1 MKKDELRKIYYQKR
15 LLVDEIQR
23 KKLIEKILQ
32 ELKKLALAN
41 KYVSIYLPIERNNEI
56 DTYPIIELIEKMG
69 GKIVVP
75 KSNFQTGI
83 MTHFLFTK
91 KTRLELNEF
100 DIPEPI
106 NEKAVLN
113 SQIDVV
119 LLPLLIFDQ
128 FGHRI
133 GYGKGFYDRFLSD
146 CRADAIKIGLC
157 DFSPVEQISPL
168 LSSDIAMDFCITTD
182 KFYAFK
188 KDE

>member
-23 KKLIEKILQ
+23 KKLMEKILQ

-83 MTHFLFTK
+83 MTHFLLTK

-113 SQIDVV
+113 SQIDLV
-119 LLPLLIFDQ
+119 LVPLLIFDQ
-128 FGHRI
+128 FGHRV

-168 LSSDIAMDFCITTD
+168 LSSDIAMDFCVTTD

>member
-32 ELKKLALAN
+32 ELKKLTLTN
-41 KYVSIYLPIERNNEI
+41 KYISIYLPIKRNNEI

-75 KSNFQTGI
+75 KSNFQTGV

-91 KTRLELNEF
+91 NTHLELNEF
-100 DIPEPI
+100 EIPEPI
-106 NEKAVLN
+106 NEKAIQN

-128 FGHRI
+128 VGHRV
-133 GYGKGFYDRFLSD
+133 GYGKGYYDRFL
-146 CRADAIKIGLC
+146 KN
-157 DFSPVEQISPL
+157 
-168 LSSDIAMDFCITTD
+168 
-182 KFYAFK
+182 
-188 KDE
+188 

>member
-15 LLVDEIQR
+15 LIVDEIQR
-23 KKLIEKILQ
+23 NKLIEKILE
-32 ELKKLALAN
+32 ELKKLTLAN
-41 KYVSIYLPIERNNEI
+41 KYVSIYLPIKRNNEI

-69 GKIVVP
+69 GKIVIP
-75 KSNFQTGI
+75 KSNFQTGV

-91 KTRLELNEF
+91 NTRLELNEF

-106 NEKAVLN
+106 NEKAVQN
-113 SQIDVV
+113 YQIDIV

-128 FGHRI
+128 FGHRV

-146 CRADAIKIGLC
+146 CRADTIKIGLC
-157 DFSPVEQISPL
+157 DFSSVEEISHL

-182 KFYAFK
+182 KLYTFK
-188 KDE
+188 RDE

>member
-41 KYVSIYLPIERNNEI
+41 KYVSVYLPIKRNNEI

-75 KSNFQTGI
+75 KSNFETGA

-91 KTRLELNEF
+91 K
-100 DIPEPI
+100 I
-106 NEKAVLN
+106 
-113 SQIDVV
+113 
-119 LLPLLIFDQ
+119 
-128 FGHRI
+128 
-133 GYGKGFYDRFLSD
+133 
-146 CRADAIKIGLC
+146 
-157 DFSPVEQISPL
+157 
-168 LSSDIAMDFCITTD
+168 
-182 KFYAFK
+182 
-188 KDE
+188 